1 MIVKGNNM
9 RKIVKAALAAAV
21 SSSFLSGCVGIAYRD
36 SLRAIERNAHVDIY
50 NYSVEMRNYIIEHGE
65 RKAMDAAMLA
75 VKNGLKDPDSATFR
89 NVRTVGTPDGIVVCG
104 EYNAKN
110 SYGGYVGFNRF
121 VAGPRE
127 ATTYDASSKNSDII
141 WATNVGINSV
151 C

>member
-1 MIVKGNNM
+1 M
-9 RKIVKAALAAAV
+9 R
-21 SSSFLSGCVGIAYRD
+21 D
-36 SLRAIERNAHVDIY
+36 
-50 NYSVEMRNYIIEHGE
+50 YIIEHGE

-75 VKNGLKDPDSATFR
+75 VKNGLKDPDSPIFR
-89 NVRTVGTPDGIVVCG
+89 NMRTVGTPDGIVVCR

-121 VAGPRE
+121 VAGPRD

-141 WATNVGINSV
+141 GATNVGINSV